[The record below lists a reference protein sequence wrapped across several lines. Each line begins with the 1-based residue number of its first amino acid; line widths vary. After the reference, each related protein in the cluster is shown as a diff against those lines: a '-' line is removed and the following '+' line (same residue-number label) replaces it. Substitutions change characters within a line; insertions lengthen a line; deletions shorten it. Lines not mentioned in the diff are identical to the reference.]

1 MTVYR
6 IKNRFSKIA
15 KKVFLYARVRRD
27 KIIKMNLYLIYK
39 TLHIL
44 FMVSWFAGIFYL
56 PRLFVYHVESGSS
69 DVKKQLSIMEKKLF
83 KFITPLGILAI
94 IFGIM
99 MGLLS
104 PNWSAFF
111 AQSWILVKLV
121 VVILLA
127 SYQVMCWK
135 ILQDLGKNNH
145 NWTGFR
151 LRVFKEAPV
160 LLLLLGIIAA
170 VFKF

>member
-1 MTVYR
+1 
-6 IKNRFSKIA
+6 
-15 KKVFLYARVRRD
+15 
-27 KIIKMNLYLIYK
+27 MNLYLIYK

-69 DVKKQLSIMEKKLF
+69 DVKNQLSIMEKKLF
-83 KFITPLGILAI
+83 KFITPLGILAL
-94 IFGIM
+94 IFGVM

-111 AQSWILVKLV
+111 SQSWILAKLV
-121 VVILLA
+121 VVVLLA
-127 SYQVMCWK
+127 SYQIACWK
-135 ILQDLGKNNH
+135 IIRDLEVNNH
-145 NWTGFR
+145 NWTGFK
-151 LRVFKEAPV
+151 LRVFNEAPV
-160 LLLLLGIIAA
+160 ILLLLGIIAA